1 MSSVV
6 SEHFENNEAGENI
19 LTYYN
24 KVNNVKHFSSMG
36 FWCNRCISVSSGFY
50 SSTDQT
56 VKLTEPMTERDDV
69 KNMTYQVTLKMVKH
83 VILHITSY
91 SLIRLLLQKLP
102 AYKHLGNGI
111 GVNTGATMP
120 EVLVKDNEGSAIYS
134 YSSTATVLVLRIK
147 LQILI
152 N

>member
-19 LTYYN
+19 FTYYN
-24 KVNNVKHFSSMG
+24 KVNNVKALQFQWASG
-36 FWCNRCISVSSGFY
+36 VTGVSPSPLASF
-50 SSTDQT
+50 STDQT

-69 KNMTYQVTLKMVKH
+69 KNMTYQVTLEMVKH

-102 AYKHLGNGI
+102 A
-111 GVNTGATMP
+111 
-120 EVLVKDNEGSAIYS
+120 
-134 YSSTATVLVLRIK
+134 
-147 LQILI
+147 
-152 N
+152 